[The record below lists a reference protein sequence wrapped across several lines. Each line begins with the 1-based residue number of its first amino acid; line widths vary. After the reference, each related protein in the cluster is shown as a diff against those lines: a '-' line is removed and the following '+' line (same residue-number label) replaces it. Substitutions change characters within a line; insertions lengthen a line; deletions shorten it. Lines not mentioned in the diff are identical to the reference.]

1 MVDEERDPA
10 AEEQTPADASPSE
23 EEIVVPRSKFE
34 LIMMAS
40 AEATRLNEEIR
51 SKSDDE
57 LRRKGINIEGKITLE
72 ALRRVR
78 EGKVKAIMR
87 KGGGLLRPPT
97 RPAPTTTAPT
107 AEGLFFSPPKPD
119 EEAEAPEGS
128 GSEDTAPK
136 SEE

>member
-1 MVDEERDPA
+1 MVDEERDPS

-23 EEIVVPRSKFE
+23 EEIVVPRSKYE
-34 LIMMAS
+34 LIMMAA

-87 KGGGLLRPPT
+87 KGSPLRPPT

-119 EEAEAPEGS
+119 EEAEAAEGS